1 MSKSKNINPILLI
14 VIIVIVIIAIGVGV
28 YFLVTSKENYT
39 DSTGKYQICPGND
52 GKNRRNNSDITSKD
66 ECKKAKGD
74 KTWAG
79 KEDEPGYPTGC
90 YTVGSQV
97 WYNENAGA
105 KKQSCRSICK
115 KITSAATTTTS
126 AVNVPLMKMS
136 DQKIDCSGK
145 ICKLSSCPEKNCL
158 TYEIELAFSK
168 LLSKYISENRTCML
182 NATANKDTTPACK
195 SKIEQFKAAVKI
207 LQDTGNIELNINKS
221 LDGPFKETL
230 NEFVVPK
237 ESFGKGLTAERI
249 NNDDYTENE
258 ANGRRSQ
265 ILFTKLLALSQK
277 LEDVNSVQQN
287 GESVTKEP
295 KRLLNYDEYLKLIS
309 EAYFGALRDADKLPT
324 EKERK
329 EQKRMLKK
337 NVNNMFTYLK
347 QKGVMQKVG
356 LNMDLIKKL
365 QTDIQKT
372 LFGEVNAN
380 FGKTIETYIDYDSDG
395 NLREYHSS
403 QSQNYLIT
411 ALAKA
416 KLLSIGQVYQL
427 RKVMLEAFKNESNH
441 KFFHFYYS
449 NFRGIAD
456 FLESTERLNEIVP
469 DILEVVE
476 LSKQGEFQS
485 AFERYISTARKAYQ
499 MCKDTGMD
507 VSGIE
512 QEWDALE
519 EFKMNGLPEPNTLFV
534 EEPFRKALRH
544 FGTVC

>member
-1 MSKSKNINPILLI
+1 MSN
-14 VIIVIVIIAIGVGV
+14 
-28 YFLVTSKENYT
+28 
-39 DSTGKYQICPGND
+39 
-52 GKNRRNNSDITSKD
+52 
-66 ECKKAKGD
+66 
-74 KTWAG
+74 
-79 KEDEPGYPTGC
+79 
-90 YTVGSQV
+90 
-97 WYNENAGA
+97 
-105 KKQSCRSICK
+105 
-115 KITSAATTTTS
+115 
-126 AVNVPLMKMS
+126 
-136 DQKIDCSGK
+136 QKIDCSGK
-145 ICKLSSCPEKNCL
+145 LCKLSSCPEKNCL
-158 TYEIELAFSK
+158 TFKTELAFSK
-168 LLSKYISENRTCML
+168 LLAKHIGENRTCMM
-182 NATANKDTTPACK
+182 NAIANQNTTPVCK
-195 SKIEQFKAAVKI
+195 PYIHQFNAAVKS
-207 LQDTGNIELNINKS
+207 LQATGNVELNINKS

-230 NEFVVPK
+230 KEFVQPK
-237 ESFGKGLTAERI
+237 EGYGEELTSEKI
-249 NNDDYTENE
+249 NQDNYTENE

-309 EAYFGALRDADKLPT
+309 EAYIGALRDADKLPT

-329 EQKRMLKK
+329 EQRRDLKK
-337 NVNNMFTYLK
+337 NVNNMFTNLK

-372 LFGEVNAN
+372 LFGEVDEN
-380 FGKTIETYIDYDSDG
+380 FGERIEPYIDYDADG
-395 NLREYHSS
+395 NLREFQSKGCSS
-403 QSQNYLIT
+403 YLIT
-411 ALAKA
+411 ALTKA

-485 AFERYISTARKAYQ
+485 AFRKYISTARKAYQ

-519 EFKMNGLPEPNTLFV
+519 EFKMTELPEPNTLFV
-534 EEPFRKALRH
+534 EEPLKKVFRHL
-544 FGTVC
+544 GTVC